1 MIRAAPTWVQERLR
15 KPGGDPMNTDERLK
29 KLLDASREQLEAID
43 GILERRIPEQM
54 PVHQG
59 PLLMGMSASAKLL
72 GVSRA
77 TLWRMIK
84 AGLLQKVEVL
94 PDSFRLRRADLEA
107 IAAGQRLCRS
117 EAGPDSNDV
126 TQRLDSRTHRVSSPV
141 AA

>member
-1 MIRAAPTWVQERLR
+1 
-15 KPGGDPMNTDERLK
+15 MNTDERLK

-43 GILERRIPEQM
+43 RILERHIPEQM
-54 PVHQG
+54 PARQG
-59 PLLMGMSASAKLL
+59 PLLMGMSASAKFL

-84 AGLLQKVEVL
+84 AGPLQKVEVL
-94 PDSFRLRRADLEA
+94 PGSFRLRRADLEA

-117 EAGPDSNDV
+117 KVGPDLNDT
-126 TQRLDSRTHRVSSPV
+126 TQRPDSRRHRNSPLV

>member
-1 MIRAAPTWVQERLR
+1 
-15 KPGGDPMNTDERLK
+15 MNTDERLK
-29 KLLDASREQLEAID
+29 KLLDASRDQLEAID

-54 PVHQG
+54 PVHHG
-59 PLLMGMSASAKLL
+59 PLLMGMSASAKFL

-94 PDSFRLRRADLEA
+94 PGSFRLRRADLEA

-117 EAGPDSNDV
+117 EVGPDFNDA
-126 TQRLDSRTHRVSSPV
+126 TQRLDSRTHRNPRLVP
-141 AA
+141 A